1 MSYGQMRNQHVTMI
15 DELPELED
23 LAGVGDYHVQMDRHI
38 MERPDIHDNRY
49 QKHIRGAHV
58 INHQAGMDNNG
69 PMEGYGPAQPNSF
82 HASLQHPQEA
92 IMQAPPPQKME
103 APMMMQP
110 DPMSYNCVDIAKHIQ
125 GCPICSK
132 FYHNDKTV
140 YIIAIVVLSIVCLLL
155 LKRVLNV

>member
-1 MSYGQMRNQHVTMI
+1 MNGQMRNQRVTMI

-38 MERPDIHDNRY
+38 MERPDINDNKY
-49 QKHIRGAHV
+49 QKHIRSAHMV
-58 INHQAGMDNNG
+58 NPRAGMDNNG
-69 PMEGYGPAQPNSF
+69 PMEGYGSAQANSF
-82 HASLQHPQEA
+82 HASLQPPQEEM
-92 IMQAPPPQKME
+92 MQHMPPPQRME
-103 APMMMQP
+103 AMQP
-110 DPMSYNCVDIAKHIQ
+110 NPMAYNCIDIAKHVQ
-125 GCPICSK
+125 DCPICSR